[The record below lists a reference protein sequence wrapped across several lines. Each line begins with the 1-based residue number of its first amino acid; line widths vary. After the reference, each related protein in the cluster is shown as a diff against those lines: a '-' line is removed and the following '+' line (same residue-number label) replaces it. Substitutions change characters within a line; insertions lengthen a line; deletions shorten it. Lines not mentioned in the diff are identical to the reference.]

1 MPKSSIP
8 SCYKT
13 ETGQID
19 VARLKRDVSITKV
32 AGLITKLA
40 RSGTEMKGLCPLHEE
55 QTASFYAN
63 DAKGVFYCHGCGRGG
78 DVIAFVQEVGGR
90 SFLESCEWLMGSS
103 SFCPPEQRY
112 PVAQATAIRQ
122 INVHRAK
129 AEFRRGVA
137 IEGTVVQAYLFNR
150 GLAGQVPGC
159 IRHSWVPRFWHDD
172 GSEGPREPAMIAA
185 VQDVDGSVVGIQRT
199 FLDKEGRKARRGSAR
214 LSLGQIRGGAL
225 RLGPVR
231 PEIMLTQGV
240 EDGLALTRMFV
251 GATVWAALGDGNL
264 AHVALPRHVRSVT
277 LCGDADDAGRTAVQR
292 AKEAYEAL
300 GIAVKVLF
308 PRAGKDFNEEW
319 LLLHA

>member
-1 MPKSSIP
+1 MPTSSIR

-19 VARLKRDVSITKV
+19 LARLKQDVPITTV
-32 AGLITKLA
+32 AGLITKLV

-55 QTASFYAN
+55 RTPSFYAN

-78 DVIAFVQEVGGR
+78 DVIAFVQQVGGR

-103 SFCPPEQRY
+103 SFCPPEHRVT
-112 PVAQATAIRQ
+112 VAQATATRQ
-122 INVHRAK
+122 ANVHRAK
-129 AEFRRGVA
+129 TEFRRGVA
-137 IEGTVVQAYLFNR
+137 VEGTVVETYLANR
-150 GLAGQVPGC
+150 GLDGQVPGC
-159 IRHSWVPRFWHDD
+159 IRHSWVPRFWRDD
-172 GSEGPREPAMIAA
+172 GSEGARHPAMIAA

-199 FLDKEGRKARRGSAR
+199 FLDNEGRKSRRGSPR

-225 RLGPVR
+225 RLGPAR

-240 EDGLALTRMFV
+240 EDGLALTRMFP
-251 GATVWAALGDGNL
+251 GATVWSALGDGNL
-264 AHVALPRHVRSVT
+264 AHVALPRHVRCVI
-277 LCGDADDAGRTAVQR
+277 LCGDADDAGRAAVRR
-292 AKEAYEAL
+292 ARQAFEAL
-300 GIAVKVLF
+300 GIVVKTLF